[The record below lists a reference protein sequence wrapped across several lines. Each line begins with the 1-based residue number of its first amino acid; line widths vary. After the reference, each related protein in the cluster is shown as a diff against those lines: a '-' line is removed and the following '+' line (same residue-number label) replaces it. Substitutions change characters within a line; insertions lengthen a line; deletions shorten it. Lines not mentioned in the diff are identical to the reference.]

1 MGRSRL
7 TLTVDEDHRILIVRY
22 IGDIDG
28 EQINHNVMQQIA
40 DVAEVWTYDSLI
52 DMRRFEN
59 TVLVTEIEDLA
70 MRWNGLAAGRDRG
83 CFTAVI
89 SADPLVR
96 ARLPLTQ
103 ALFPVRTLAQF
114 GSFDEGLD
122 WLKTQRA
129 YVRKALA
136 S

>member
-70 MRWNGLAAGRDRG
+70 TRWNGLAQARDRG
-83 CFTAVI
+83 CFTAII
-89 SADPLVR
+89 SDDPLVR

-114 GSFDEGLD
+114 GNFDEGLE
-122 WLKTQRA
+122 WLKAQRNIL
-129 YVRKALA
+129 RKALA
-136 S
+136 G

>member
-7 TLTVDEDHRILIVRY
+7 TLTVDEDYRILIVRY
-22 IGDIDG
+22 IGAIDG

-40 DVAEVWTYDSLI
+40 DVDEVWTYDSLI

-70 MRWNGLAAGRDRG
+70 TRWNGLAQGRDRG

-89 SADPLVR
+89 SGDPLVK
-96 ARLPLTQ
+96 ARLPITQ
-103 ALFPVRTLAQF
+103 DLFPTRILAHF
-114 GSFDEGLD
+114 VDFDEGLD
-122 WLKTQRA
+122 WLKTQRNILH
-129 YVRKALA
+129 KALA
-136 S
+136 G